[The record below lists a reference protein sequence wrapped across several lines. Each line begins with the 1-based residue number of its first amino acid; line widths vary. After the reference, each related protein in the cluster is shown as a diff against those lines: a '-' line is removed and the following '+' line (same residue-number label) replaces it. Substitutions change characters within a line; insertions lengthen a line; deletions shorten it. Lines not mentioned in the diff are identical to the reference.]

1 MAYLVVRMR
10 GTINVPSSAKATLT
24 YLNLTKKY
32 RATLIS
38 ESQQSLGMLRKVK
51 GQVAWTPADPGI
63 IKDLL
68 EKRGRKAGFK
78 PISNSDLPKEYD
90 SIEQLGSALSENKIS
105 ISEVD
110 NIKPWFALTPPRGGF
125 KRKTKNQY
133 NEGGLLGECKD
144 LVAIVRRML

>member
-10 GTINVPSSAKATLT
+10 GTINVPSWAKATLT

-63 IKDLL
+63 IKDIL

-90 SIEQLGSALSENKIS
+90 SIEQLASAISENKIS

>member
-90 SIEQLGSALSENKIS
+90 SIEQLGSAISENKIS

>member
-1 MAYLVVRMR
+1 MR

-90 SIEQLGSALSENKIS
+90 SIEQLASAISENKIS
-105 ISEVD
+105 ISEID

-133 NEGGLLGECKD
+133 NEGGLLGEYKD
-144 LVAIVRRML
+144 LVATVRRML

>member
-1 MAYLVVRMR
+1 MR

-90 SIEQLGSALSENKIS
+90 SIEQLGSAISENKIS

>member
-10 GTINVPSSAKATLT
+10 GRVNVPSSAKATLT

-51 GQVAWTPADPGI
+51 GQVAWTLADPGI

-78 PISNSDLPKEYD
+78 HISNSDLPKEYD
-90 SIEQLGSALSENKIS
+90 SIEQLGSAISENKIS

>member
-51 GQVAWTPADPGI
+51 GQVAWTLADPGI

-78 PISNSDLPKEYD
+78 HISNSDLPKEYD
-90 SIEQLGSALSENKIS
+90 SIEQLGSAISENKIS

>member
-90 SIEQLGSALSENKIS
+90 SIEQLGSAISENKIS

-133 NEGGLLGECKD
+133 NEGGLLGEYKD
-144 LVAIVRRML
+144 LVATVRRML

>member
-1 MAYLVVRMR
+1 MR

-68 EKRGRKAGFK
+68 EKRGRRAGFK

-90 SIEQLGSALSENKIS
+90 SIEQLGSAISENKIS

-125 KRKTKNQY
+125 KRKTKSQY

>member
-1 MAYLVVRMR
+1 MR

-51 GQVAWTPADPGI
+51 GQVAWSPADPGI

-78 PISNSDLPKEYD
+78 PICNSDLPKEYD
-90 SIEQLGSALSENKIS
+90 SIEQLGSAISENKIS

-110 NIKPWFALTPPRGGF
+110 HIKPWFALTPPRGGF

>member
-78 PISNSDLPKEYD
+78 PISNSDLPKEYV
-90 SIEQLGSALSENKIS
+90 SIEQLASAISENRIS
-105 ISEVD
+105 ISEID
-110 NIKPWFALTPPRGGF
+110 NLKPWFALTPPRGGF
-125 KRKTKNQY
+125 KRKTKSQY

>member
-1 MAYLVVRMR
+1 
-10 GTINVPSSAKATLT
+10 
-24 YLNLTKKY
+24 
-32 RATLIS
+32 
-38 ESQQSLGMLRKVK
+38 MLRKVK

-63 IKDLL
+63 IKDIL

-90 SIEQLGSALSENKIS
+90 SIEQLASAISENKIS
-105 ISEVD
+105 ISEID

-133 NEGGLLGECKD
+133 NEGGLLGEYKD

>member
-1 MAYLVVRMR
+1 MR
-10 GTINVPSSAKATLT
+10 GTINVPSWAKATLT

-90 SIEQLGSALSENKIS
+90 SIEQLGSAISENKIS

-125 KRKTKNQY
+125 KRKTKSQY